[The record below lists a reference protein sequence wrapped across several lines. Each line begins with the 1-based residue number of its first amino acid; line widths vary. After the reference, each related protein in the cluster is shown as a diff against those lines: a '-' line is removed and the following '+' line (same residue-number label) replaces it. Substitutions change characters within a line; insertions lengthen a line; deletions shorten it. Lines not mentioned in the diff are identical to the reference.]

1 MKRFPLV
8 ILTIIT
14 LLKYIFRLTLV
25 NGGISQVVSLVVSG
39 NYIYWADKEQQL
51 IERANKRNG
60 EDKLIV
66 MSRVYNLSDL
76 LAVLTPTPQVNE

>member
-1 MKRFPLV
+1 MV